1 MSHSALGGL
10 EARGACVGAGF
21 WHRRRLLESEVML
34 RNLAWTLQVVALV
47 IVGTALL
54 VGLVYDEIRTEVG
67 MLAVGGALFLF
78 GRWLDNRAAE

>member
-1 MSHSALGGL
+1 
-10 EARGACVGAGF
+10 
-21 WHRRRLLESEVML
+21 ML